1 MNTLIPPPLVTASL
15 CALMWWIDH
24 QTQTLRIDKAANKP
38 LAIAVLVIA
47 LGLMVATVIEF
58 WRHRTTINP
67 MKPSST
73 SSLVTT
79 GVLRLSRNPI
89 YLGDALLLI
98 AWMLWLHSITAIAAL
113 PIFVAYI
120 TKFQIESEE
129 AALRAKFASQFQEYC
144 ASVRRWI

>member
-15 CALMWWIDH
+15 CALIWWIDQ
-24 QTQTLRIDKAANKP
+24 QTQTMRIDTEANKP

-47 LGLMVATVIEF
+47 LGLMLATVIEF
-58 WRHRTTINP
+58 WKQRTTINP

-89 YLGDALLLI
+89 YLGDALVLI
-98 AWMLWLHSITAIAAL
+98 AWTLWLHSITAVIAI

-120 TKFQIESEE
+120 TKFQIEPEE
-129 AALRAKFASQFQEYC
+129 AALRAKFASQFQAYC